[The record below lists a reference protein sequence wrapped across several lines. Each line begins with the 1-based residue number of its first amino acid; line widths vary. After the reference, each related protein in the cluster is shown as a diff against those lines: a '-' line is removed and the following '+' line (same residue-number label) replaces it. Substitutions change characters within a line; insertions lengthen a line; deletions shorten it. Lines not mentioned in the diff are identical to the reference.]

1 MLYLTLPFL
10 QKINTDSLQRLFF
23 YPLIIVSIL
32 YCQCSSVVFAEPL
45 FIDATESAGITFE
58 HTDGRSGL
66 RLFNEFLGSG
76 GGFFDY
82 DGDGDLDIYL
92 VNGTI
97 QNDHQSA
104 KQKESTPHNVLYRNN
119 GDSTFTDV
127 TKIAG
132 VDSTEYGT
140 GAAVGDYD
148 NDGDIDLYVTNF
160 GEDQLYLNNGD
171 GTFTDVTKKAKVG
184 NQKWGTSAAFADVD
198 NDGFLDI
205 YIANYADYH
214 PKKDIKCEERGV
226 HVYCGPHAYPAVH
239 DTFFKNR
246 GDGTFTDVSELYRP
260 SDLMPM
266 HGLGVTFGDYDGDGD
281 IDLYVANDQ
290 DPNFLFQNDAKK
302 SFLEIALISG
312 VCYNDMGKEEAGM
325 GTDFGDY
332 NNDAQLD
339 LTVSNY
345 QTETN
350 TVYQNHDKDF
360 FVDNTIASGI
370 AEVTHG
376 YLGWGIKFFDYD
388 NDGYQDIFVANGHL
402 MDNIAMLEKHVSYPQ
417 RNLLFRNL
425 GDGTYANVISDT
437 DGLSLKKVSRG
448 AAFGDYDNDGDI
460 DILVT
465 NCNQRPDLLENVVGN
480 RNNWIQIH
488 VVGKKS
494 NRSGIGTKIKIVTG
508 NISQFREVQSGGSY
522 LSFHDL
528 RTHFGVGKAEQI
540 DLLEIQWTSGQ
551 IDKSVNLTVNQR
563 VLAVEGE
570 KIVKIDELT
579 SK

>member
-1 MLYLTLPFL
+1 MTLFKRLTNTGICILFYLP
-10 QKINTDSLQRLFF
+10 I
-23 YPLIIVSIL
+23 YIVSII
-32 YCQCSSVVFAEPL
+32 CIPCSIDVYAEPI

-92 VNGTI
+92 VNGAI
-97 QNDHQSA
+97 QTGN
-104 KQKESTPHNVLYRNN
+104 QKKVTPHNVLYKNN
-119 GDSTFTDV
+119 GDGSFTDV
-127 TKIAG
+127 TEDAG
-132 VDSTEYGT
+132 VGSTRYGT
-140 GAAVGDYD
+140 GATVGDFD
-148 NDGDIDLYVTNF
+148 NDGDLDLYLTNF
-160 GEDQLYLNNGD
+160 GEDQLYQNNGD
-171 GTFTDVTKKAKVG
+171 GTFTDITKIAKVD
-184 NQKWGTSAAFADVD
+184 NKKWGTSAAFADVD

-205 YIANYADYH
+205 YVANYADYD

-226 HVYCGPHAYPAVH
+226 HIYCGPHAYPAAH
-239 DTFFKNR
+239 DTFFKNN
-246 GDGTFTDVSELYRP
+246 GDGTFADASKSYRP
-260 SDLMPM
+260 SDLIPM

-332 NNDAQLD
+332 NNDGQLD

-350 TVYQNHDKDF
+350 TLYHNHDKSF

-376 YLGWGIKFFDYD
+376 YLGWGIKFFDYN

-402 MDNIAMLEKHVSYPQ
+402 MDNITLLEKHVSYPQ
-417 RNLLFRNL
+417 KNLLFQNL
-425 GDGTYANVISDT
+425 GDRTFVNVISKA

-465 NCNQRPDLLENVVGN
+465 NCNQRPDLLQNVVGN
-480 RNNWIQIH
+480 QNNWIQIQ
-488 VVGKKS
+488 VVGQKS
-494 NRSGIGTKIKIVTG
+494 NRSGIGTKIKVVTG
-508 NISQFREVQSGGSY
+508 NHQQYREIQSGGSY

-528 RTHFGVGKAEQI
+528 RAHFGVGKAEQI
-540 DLLEIQWTSGQ
+540 DLLEIRWTSGQ
-551 IDKSVNLTVNQR
+551 IDKTENLAVNER
-563 VLAVEGE
+563 FLAVEGE
-570 KIVKIDELT
+570 KTVMMESLNPK
-579 SK
+579 